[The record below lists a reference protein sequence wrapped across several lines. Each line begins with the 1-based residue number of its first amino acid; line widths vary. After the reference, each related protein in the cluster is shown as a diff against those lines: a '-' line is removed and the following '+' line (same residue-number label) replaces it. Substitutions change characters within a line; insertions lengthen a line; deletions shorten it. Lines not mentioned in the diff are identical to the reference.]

1 MWKDRA
7 CINRIT
13 VVQDI
18 VNIFMQI
25 LGKDDIV

>member
-13 VVQDI
+13 AVQDI